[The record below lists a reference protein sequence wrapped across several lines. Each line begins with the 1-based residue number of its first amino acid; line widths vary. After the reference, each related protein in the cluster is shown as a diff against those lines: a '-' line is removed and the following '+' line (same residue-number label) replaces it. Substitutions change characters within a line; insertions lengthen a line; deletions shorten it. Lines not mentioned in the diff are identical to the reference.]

1 MHALAVR
8 ISDAADGRF
17 PAIDGGWSRV
27 PMWRGGVEAVVAFTG
42 HAVFAVADDIPDAML
57 VGLGADGFG
66 GAHHPRLVSSLAGA
80 GSWIDSLDALLVMR
94 STGGVRSLVARPD
107 LAGLPRVAHAAG
119 VRDVQ
124 QVLGPSDPDDA
135 SVVVVAKGIAGL
147 TEISFELDP
156 RHRQQGRGEALV
168 RAALAELPGETV
180 LAAVAPGNAASLRS
194 VLAAGFVPIGSVQLF
209 RRGTGLDSP

>member
-8 ISDAADGRF
+8 ITDAADGRF

-27 PMWRGGVEAVVAFTG
+27 PMWRSGLEAVVAFTG
-42 HAVFAVADDIPDAML
+42 HAVFAVADDIPDATL

-94 STGGVRSLVARPD
+94 SRGGVRSLVARPD

-135 SVVVVAKGIAGL
+135 SVVVVATGIAGM

-156 RHRQQGRGEALV
+156 RHRQRGRGEALV
-168 RAALAELPGETV
+168 RAAVAEMPGETV
-180 LAAVAPGNAASLRS
+180 LAAVAPGNTASLRT
-194 VLAAGFVPIGSVQLF
+194 VLAVGFVPIGSVQLF
-209 RRGTGLDSP
+209 RRAVGPDSQ